1 MTSDLARALLGWL
14 GGLMFV
20 VALLGGIWL
29 WGYTHG
35 KAKTE
40 RVWQA
45 RLAESERA
53 ARRVENEL
61 IAASE
66 ASAKRV
72 AAKEAAL
79 HEQAKRQGAAW
90 RETLASLPRCRVP
103 RSVGVQLDAAAGVS
117 AAPQVAEPPRADPD
131 AAALDRTVELAVE
144 LDRVRENY
152 AICAANVAR
161 LTEAKRW
168 YTDLRERVNSGD
180 AP

>member
-1 MTSDLARALLGWL
+1 MMDLGTRIGSWI
-14 GGLMFV
+14 GGLLFV
-20 VALLGGIWL
+20 AALVGGIWL
-29 WGYTHG
+29 HGYTTG
-35 KAKTE
+35 KARTE
-40 RVWQA
+40 AVWQA

-53 ARRVENEL
+53 ARQTENEL
-61 IAASE
+61 VAMAE

-72 AAKEAAL
+72 AAKEQAL

-103 RSVGVQLDAAAGVS
+103 RSVGVQLDTAAGLP
-117 AAPQVAEPPRADPD
+117 AAPAVAKPPRAGPD

-152 AICAANVAR
+152 AVCAANVAR
-161 LTEAKRW
+161 LTEAQRW

>member
-1 MTSDLARALLGWL
+1 MDLGTRIGSWIGGMLFAAALFGGVWL
-14 GGLMFV
+14 H
-20 VALLGGIWL
+20 
-29 WGYTHG
+29 GYTTG
-35 KAKTE
+35 KARTE
-40 RVWQA
+40 AVWQA

-103 RSVGVQLDAAAGVS
+103 RSVGVQLDAASGVS
-117 AAPQVAEPPRADPD
+117 ATSRVAEPPRANPD

-152 AICAANVAR
+152 AVCAANVAR
-161 LTEAKRW
+161 LAEAKRW

-180 AP
+180 SP

>member
-1 MTSDLARALLGWL
+1 MDLGTRIGSWI
-14 GGLMFV
+14 GGLVFAS
-20 VALLGGIWL
+20 ALFGGVWL
-29 WGYTHG
+29 HGYTTG
-35 KAKTE
+35 KARTE
-40 RVWQA
+40 AVWQA

-53 ARRVENEL
+53 ARQTENEL
-61 IAASE
+61 VAASE

-103 RSVGVQLDAAAGVS
+103 RSVGVQLDAASGVS
-117 AAPQVAEPPRADPD
+117 ATSRVAHPPRAGPD
-131 AAALDRTVELAVE
+131 ASALDRTVELAVE

-152 AICAANVAR
+152 AVCAANVAR
-161 LTEAKRW
+161 LAEAKRW

-180 AP
+180 SP